1 MSNRKS
7 SFASNA
13 SGSKLSTSWM
23 IYVQLMLCM
32 WTGGVAGWSYFYS
45 DTTMDWRSARQWCRD
60 HYTDMVAIQDQ
71 QEIAHLN
78 RWLPRQPTY
87 YWIGIRKV
95 ANVWTWVGTNKSLTD
110 QATNWATGEP
120 NNANDGQGDG
130 INEDCVEMYIQRES
144 EAGKWNDERCG
155 KSKTAL
161 CYAAACKNDSCVQG
175 ECVETINSHKCQC
188 FEGFYGDK
196 CEHVVQCDSDEVVAP
211 AKANV
216 SCSHTHGAYAYG
228 TLCDF
233 SCEEGHRLS
242 HPEPMRCTAA
252 GSWSMAP
259 TCEPVQCPVLPET
272 DNMAVRC
279 EGDTGGRFSYG
290 SSCTFTCSR
299 GYSLR
304 GAHTTT
310 CTATAAW
317 SEAVPS
323 CERVTCP
330 MPQGDGRTTA
340 HCSGPLDAL
349 QPGSTCSFTCEP
361 GFEVQWAPV
370 IACTEEGSWNA
381 SVPTCRVVTCDQGP
395 APEAHSIVRCSDTHG
410 SVEYGAVCEYACEEG
425 YHISDPSQNAVLC
438 TAAGTWS
445 PPPAVCERSAV
456 QCSPPVAPESGQ
468 INCQPPLSVTASPSS
483 YPQGSACTF
492 TCNEGY
498 EHQGPL
504 TTECTQSGQW
514 SSPPPTCTAMGC
526 PVLDAPVD
534 GTLNCTDSDQTHA
547 SQCSFACDQGF
558 TLRGHRVVTCGLHG
572 NWTAET
578 PVCQAVPPSSH
589 TEMVL
594 AAGGAVSLSA
604 LSLAVWLMKRLRKK
618 SSFAS
623 NASGSKLSTS
633 WMIYFQL
640 MLCMWTGGVA
650 GWSYFYSNTT
660 MDWRSARQWCR
671 DHHTDMV
678 AIQNQQEITHLN
690 KWLHWQPTYYWIGIR
705 KVDNV
710 WTWVGTNKSLTDQAT
725 NWATGEPNNANDGQ
739 GDGINEDCVE
749 MYIKRE
755 SQAGKW
761 NDERCGKSKTAL
773 CYAAACKNDSC
784 VQGECV
790 ETINSHKCQCSE
802 GFYGDKCEHVVQCD
816 SDEVV
821 APAKANVSC
830 SHTHGAYAYGTLCDF
845 SCEEGHRL
853 SHPEPMR
860 CTAAGSWSMAPT
872 CEPECPVLPETD
884 NMAVRC
890 EGDTGGRF
898 SYGSSCTFT
907 CSRGYSLR
915 GAHTTTCTVTAA
927 WSEAVPSCE
936 RVTCPMP
943 QGDGRTT
950 AHCSGPLDALQPGS
964 TCSFTCEPGFEVQW
978 APVIA
983 CTEEG
988 SWNASVPTCRAVQC
1002 SPPVAP
1008 ESGQINC
1015 QPPLSVTASPSSY
1028 PQGSACT
1035 FTCNEGYEHQGPLTT
1050 ECTQSGQWSS
1060 PPPTCTAMGCPVLD
1074 APVDGALNCTD
1085 SDQTH
1090 ASQCSFACDQGFTL
1104 RGHRVVTCGLHG
1116 NWTAE
1121 TPVCQAV
1128 PPSSHTE
1135 MVLAAGGAV
1144 SLSALSLAVWLMKRL
1159 RKLTA
1164 RKFSLTS
1171 NSDAEDPPQH
1181 YKNSIDGLI

>member
-1 MSNRKS
+1 MSVLLFGVVPHSKYCFVKKVIFVLQKS
-7 SFASNA
+7 SFPSNA

-23 IYVQLMLCM
+23 IYFQLMLCM

-45 DTTMDWRSARQWCRD
+45 NTTMDWRSARQWCRD
-60 HYTDMVAIQDQ
+60 HYTDMVAIQNQ

-78 RWLPRQPTY
+78 SWLPRQPTY

-95 ANVWTWVGTNKSLTD
+95 DNVWTWVGTNKSLTD

-120 NNANDGQGDG
+120 NNKGQVNG
-130 INEDCVEMYIQRES
+130 INEDCVEMYIKRES
-144 EAGKWNDERCG
+144 QAGKWNDEKCV

-188 FEGFYGDK
+188 SEGFYGDK

-233 SCEEGHRLS
+233 SCEEGHGLS

-425 YHISDPSQNAVLC
+425 YHISDPSQNAVQC

-445 PPPAVCERSAV
+445 RPPAVCERSAVQCSPPVAPESGQINCQPPLSVTASPSSYPQGSACTFTCNEGYEHQGPLTIECTQSGQWSSPPPTCTVVHCEELSRPGHGTLECQHPLGDWSFMSSCVFSCEEGYDMPQSRSDTLLCGASGHWNDSVPICAAVQCPVLPETDNMAVRCEGDTGGRFSYGSSCTFTCSWGYSLRGAHTTTCTATAAWSEAVPSCERVTCPMPQGDGRTTAHCSGPLDALQPGSTCSFTCEPGFEVQWAPVIACTEEGSWNASVPTCRVVTCDQGPAPEAHSIVRCSDTHGSVEYGAVCEYACEEGYHISDPSQNAVQCTAAGTWSRPPAVCERSAV

-604 LSLAVWLMKRLRKK
+604 LSLAVWLMKRLRKVK
-618 SSFAS
+618 
-623 NASGSKLSTS
+623 
-633 WMIYFQL
+633 
-640 MLCMWTGGVA
+640 
-650 GWSYFYSNTT
+650 
-660 MDWRSARQWCR
+660 
-671 DHHTDMV
+671 
-678 AIQNQQEITHLN
+678 E
-690 KWLHWQPTYYWIGIR
+690 
-705 KVDNV
+705 
-710 WTWVGTNKSLTDQAT
+710 
-725 NWATGEPNNANDGQ
+725 
-739 GDGINEDCVE
+739 
-749 MYIKRE
+749 
-755 SQAGKW
+755 
-761 NDERCGKSKTAL
+761 
-773 CYAAACKNDSC
+773 
-784 VQGECV
+784 
-790 ETINSHKCQCSE
+790 
-802 GFYGDKCEHVVQCD
+802 
-816 SDEVV
+816 
-821 APAKANVSC
+821 
-830 SHTHGAYAYGTLCDF
+830 
-845 SCEEGHRL
+845 
-853 SHPEPMR
+853 
-860 CTAAGSWSMAPT
+860 
-872 CEPECPVLPETD
+872 
-884 NMAVRC
+884 
-890 EGDTGGRF
+890 
-898 SYGSSCTFT
+898 
-907 CSRGYSLR
+907 
-915 GAHTTTCTVTAA
+915 
-927 WSEAVPSCE
+927 
-936 RVTCPMP
+936 
-943 QGDGRTT
+943 
-950 AHCSGPLDALQPGS
+950 
-964 TCSFTCEPGFEVQW
+964 
-978 APVIA
+978 
-983 CTEEG
+983 
-988 SWNASVPTCRAVQC
+988 
-1002 SPPVAP
+1002 
-1008 ESGQINC
+1008 
-1015 QPPLSVTASPSSY
+1015 
-1028 PQGSACT
+1028 
-1035 FTCNEGYEHQGPLTT
+1035 
-1050 ECTQSGQWSS
+1050 
-1060 PPPTCTAMGCPVLD
+1060 
-1074 APVDGALNCTD
+1074 
-1085 SDQTH
+1085 
-1090 ASQCSFACDQGFTL
+1090 
-1104 RGHRVVTCGLHG
+1104 
-1116 NWTAE
+1116 
-1121 TPVCQAV
+1121 
-1128 PPSSHTE
+1128 
-1135 MVLAAGGAV
+1135 
-1144 SLSALSLAVWLMKRL
+1144 
-1159 RKLTA
+1159 
-1164 RKFSLTS
+1164 RKFSLAS